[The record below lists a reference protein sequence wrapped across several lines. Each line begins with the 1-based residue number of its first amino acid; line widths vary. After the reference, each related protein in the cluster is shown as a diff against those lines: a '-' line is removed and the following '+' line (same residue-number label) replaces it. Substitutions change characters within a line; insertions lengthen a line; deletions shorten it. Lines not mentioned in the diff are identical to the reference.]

1 MVGKVNLYLPG
12 DAEKTDKVNNAYKII
27 SGKSEIGESFRYANE
42 KEVVSSASRDA
53 SAGLTAVI
61 AVDSDDYVKV
71 KTLLL
76 KVLSVKVLRS
86 SAVIRNIGI
95 KLIRDSKE
103 HIIHSAVPQG
113 GKIFPSENGLDSAI
127 SFKLDKGYIV
137 LLPLGAK
144 ELEYAIA
151 SGALETESVQKTPRE
166 IIADRLDSVRKAGK
180 TMGIADFGLSGA
192 FVAVLDNIG
201 VSKDV
206 FKLSEVSVE
215 GDPEDKEYIANV
227 AKAAKERYDCDYG
240 VAVSETAAD
249 GSVSICVADSESA
262 KVEVIHPLEDDTE
275 EKLAK
280 AAAIKLTE
288 MISDAA
294 DNGINPPERKSVN
307 NNPTPFYIII
317 ACVVLAVAVCLAI
330 GISVYKKSMKQEETA
345 AEVSNSVVIATVAR
359 YTETTTTFNWSYQAD
374 SGATGA
380 ANYSFTTEGMQI
392 ATALA
397 NKITNAAAS
406 AVSMLNGDKDT
417 IPTNKDGT
425 PSEGKFVFT
434 VYGYG
439 HGVGMSQRGAIALAE
454 KGWTAEQILTYYYR
468 GVTLKVDSHT
478 PKTITKGGEEMTLV
492 AFLCRTV
499 SPEIGPNSPDEA
511 IKAQAIAAYSF
522 ARANSFDGQQSFDP
536 SFDYKGT
543 KVERIV
549 FGVLH
554 ISNED
559 EQPYSVYMDYE
570 GKYVNAVYFA
580 SAAGKTT
587 SSKTVWGGTSKH
599 YLEGGAP
606 SPEEV
611 EVSKKEFSVEDIKK
625 YVEAYAEANGLE
637 ADTSRD
643 PSTWLRIISHDGSLN
658 SAVGYVDCIN
668 VCGIAMTGNQFR
680 SDVLG
685 HQLKSHCFTI
695 SYVKYK

>member
-12 DAEKTDKVNNAYKII
+12 DAEKTDKANKAYEII
-27 SGKSEIGESFRYANE
+27 SGKSEIGTSFRYANE
-42 KEVVSSASRDA
+42 KEAVSLASQDA

-61 AVDSDDYVKV
+61 AVDSDDYCKV

-113 GKIFPSENGLDSAI
+113 GKIFPSESGLDSAV
-127 SFKLDKGYIV
+127 SCKFGKGTII
-137 LLPLGAK
+137 LLPLGEK
-144 ELEYAIA
+144 ELNYAID
-151 SGALETESVQKTPRE
+151 SGALNIEDTGKSARE
-166 IIADRLDSVRKAGK
+166 ILTERLDSVRKAGK
-180 TMGIADFGLSGA
+180 TLGIAEYGLSKA
-192 FVAVLDNIG
+192 FTSVLDNLG
-201 VSKDV
+201 VSPDV
-206 FKLSEVSVE
+206 FKLASVDVD

-227 AKAAKERYDCDYG
+227 AKAAKEKYACDYG
-240 VAVSETAAD
+240 VAVSGTAPD
-249 GSVSICVADSESA
+249 GSVSICVADADCA
-262 KVEVIHPLEDDTE
+262 KVEVIHPLEDDDE

-288 MISDAA
+288 MIAEAA
-294 DNGINPPERKSVN
+294 GSGINPPERKTVTN
-307 NNPTPFYIII
+307 DPKPLYIII
-317 ACVVLAVAVCLAI
+317 SCVVLAVIICLAI
-330 GISVYKKSMKQEETA
+330 GITIYKKSVVKEPEVP
-345 AEVSNSVVIATVAR
+345 AEVPNSVSTETETFS
-359 YTETTTTFNWSYQAD
+359 TETTTEFNWSYQAD
-374 SGATGA
+374 SGTTGA
-380 ANYSFTTEGMQI
+380 ANFQFTTEGMEI
-392 ATALA
+392 ATSIAE
-397 NKITNAAAS
+397 KMTSVAAS
-406 AVSMLNGDKDT
+406 LASKVAGKEV
-417 IPTNKDGT
+417 PTNSDGT
-425 PSEGKFVFT
+425 PSEGKFIFT

-478 PKTITKGGEEMTLV
+478 PKTIVKGGEEMTLV

-499 SPEIGPNSPDEA
+499 SPEIGPNSPAEA

-522 ARANSFDGQQSFDP
+522 AMANSFDGQQSFDP
-536 SFDYKGT
+536 SFNYKGT
-543 KVERIV
+543 KVEQIV
-549 FGVLH
+549 FGILH

-559 EQPYSVYMDYE
+559 EQPYAVYMDYE

-587 SSKTVWGGTSKH
+587 SAKTVWGASKH

-611 EVSKKEFSVEDIKK
+611 EVSRKEFSVEEMKK
-625 YVEAYAEANGLE
+625 YIEKYVDANGLE
-637 ADTSRD
+637 ADTDSD
-643 PSTWLRIISHDGSLN
+643 PSTWLKIISHDGSMN

-668 VCGIAMTGNQFR
+668 VCGMGMTGNQFR
-680 SDVLG
+680 GDVLG
-685 HQLKSHCFTI
+685 RQLKSHCFTI
-695 SYVKYK
+695 TYVKYR